1 MATGDGDMNAATT
14 WHTVVPTALGELTLM
29 RDQDALRGLY
39 YPHHWY
45 RPDPVTFGPRREDG
59 FAEAVGQLGEYLA
72 GQRHEFDL
80 ALGPHGSEFQH
91 QVWNLVRH
99 VAYGDTVTYGGLAD
113 RLGGDVTAQQVG
125 AAVGRNPLCI
135 VLPCHRVVGAAGT
148 LTGYAGGLARK
159 RLLLDLEQTTQPTL
173 MLPSVITDDLL
184 VASHD
189 RAVHGVY
196 PP

>member
-1 MATGDGDMNAATT
+1 MATDTNDATT
-14 WHTVVPTALGELTLM
+14 WHTVVPTALGQLTLV

-39 YPHHWY
+39 YPHHWHL
-45 RPDPVTFGPRREDG
+45 PDPVTFGPRREDG
-59 FAEAVGQLGEYLA
+59 FADAVGQLAEYLA

-80 ALGPHGSEFQH
+80 VLAPRGNEFQH

-113 RLGGDVTAQQVG
+113 RLGGEVTAQQVG

-135 VLPCHRVVGAAGT
+135 FLPCHRVVGAAGA
-148 LTGYAGGLARK
+148 LTGYAGGVARK
-159 RLLLDLEQTTQPTL
+159 RLLLDLEQTTRPTL
-173 MLPSVITDDLL
+173 MMPSLITDDML
-184 VASHD
+184 VGSHGPD
-189 RAVHGVY
+189 LRGVY